1 MRADRMIS
9 RLQEGPVLSVVT
21 GVDRG
26 EDRVLHVPVLPAA
39 GYVEELEGDCF
50 PVGRGLRN
58 HPGAISRI
66 AVVPEEESIAI
77 DIQHRDRVVRLAR
90 DINFME
96 VSVSPG
102 SQIGRAHL

>member
-26 EDRVLHVPVLPAA
+26 EDRVLHIPVFPAA

-66 AVVPEEESIAI
+66 AVVPEEESSG
-77 DIQHRDRVVRLAR
+77 DRQSVV
-90 DINFME
+90 
-96 VSVSPG
+96 VGHSVY
-102 SQIGRAHL
+102 IGWGPFI